1 MGRFIMETSL
11 RSIGNS
17 KGAVIP
23 AQLLKELNIS
33 VGDKLDAKAEN
44 GMLIIT
50 PKSSK
55 PTYTLSELLA
65 QCDESAP
72 MPATIVEWDNSQPVG
87 NEL

>member
-1 MGRFIMETSL
+1 METTL

-23 AQLLKELNIS
+23 AQLLKELGMNL
-33 VGDKLDAKAEN
+33 GDKLDAKAEN
-44 GMLIIT
+44 GSLVIT
-50 PKSSK
+50 AKSVKPK
-55 PTYTLSELLA
+55 YTLAELLS

-72 MPATIVEWDNSQPVG
+72 MPETLIEWDSAEPVG

>member
-1 MGRFIMETSL
+1 METTL

-23 AQLLKELNIS
+23 VQLLKELGINL
-33 VGDKLDAKAEN
+33 GDKLDAKAEN
-44 GMLIIT
+44 GSLVIT
-50 PKSSK
+50 PKSVK
-55 PTYTLSELLA
+55 PKYTLAELLS

-72 MPATIVEWDNSQPVG
+72 MPETIVEWDSAEPVG

>member
-1 MGRFIMETSL
+1 METTL

-33 VGDKLDAKAEN
+33 VGDKLDVKVEK
-44 GMLIIT
+44 GTLVFT
-50 PKSSK
+50 PKSLK
-55 PTYTLSELLA
+55 PKYTLNELLA
-65 QCDESAP
+65 KCDENAP
-72 MPATIVEWDNSQPVG
+72 EPETLVEWDSAQPVG

>member
-1 MGRFIMETSL
+1 METSL

-33 VGDKLDAKAEN
+33 LGDKLDAKAEN
-44 GMLIIT
+44 GALVIT
-50 PKSSK
+50 PKSVK
-55 PTYTLSELLA
+55 PKYTLAELLA

-72 MPATIVEWDNSQPVG
+72 IPETLVEWDSAQPVG

>member
-1 MGRFIMETSL
+1 METSL

-44 GMLIIT
+44 GTLVIT
-50 PKSSK
+50 PKSLK
-55 PTYTLSELLA
+55 PKYTLAELLA
-65 QCDESAP
+65 QCDDSAP
-72 MPATIVEWDNSQPVG
+72 MPEILAEWDNTQPVG